1 MNRERIAQLEDE
13 YLEKHPGTAG
23 TVEPYVPESP
33 EDFRSASGHAFP
45 IITDML
51 LSDEWEETDQS
62 WFVDSS
68 GFRQAGESALT
79 MEQFREALVAYAQE
93 HPEHGYGLSGVGQFQ
108 VYVSAY
114 RRV

>member
-1 MNRERIAQLEDE
+1 MNRERIAELEKE
-13 YLEKHPGTAG
+13 YLEEHPGTAA
-23 TVEPYVPESP
+23 TVEPYVPENP
-33 EDFRSASGHAFP
+33 EDFRTESNLPFP

-68 GFRQAGESALT
+68 GFGRAGEPALT
-79 MEQFREALVAYAQE
+79 MKQFRKALLAYAQE
-93 HPEHGYGLSGVGQFQ
+93 HPDHGYGLSDVGQFQ

-114 RRV
+114 RRI